1 MSIFK
6 NSTLFRECITQMNNI
21 YMDNIKHIDF
31 VMWMYKL
38 MEHNDNYSKK
48 SGRLCQYH
56 REKANDN
63 ITNFESFKFKA
74 KITRKAPNDDI
85 PMVPLSTQDN
95 AKLLQQIKSTFKRTT
110 NWNRY
115 YSKTKHKVW
124 NHYFNH
130 LVDPRFQGINK
141 VSVFSLKED
150 ANRSMHTNYFL
161 AKVN

>member
-1 MSIFK
+1 
-6 NSTLFRECITQMNNI
+6 
-21 YMDNIKHIDF
+21 MDNIKHIDF

-38 MEHNDNYSKK
+38 MEHNDNYSKT
-48 SGRLCQYH
+48 SGRLCQYQ

-74 KITRKAPNDDI
+74 KITRKTPNDDI

-115 YSKTKHKVW
+115 
-124 NHYFNH
+124 
-130 LVDPRFQGINK
+130 
-141 VSVFSLKED
+141 
-150 ANRSMHTNYFL
+150 
-161 AKVN
+161 